1 MTLRIY
7 FGNELRHS
15 FTVIHFGYAAVAR
28 EGHPDNVV
36 GAYDAPAFLCPHGGG
51 TATLVSFAFDNLVS
65 LLALALGSGTFS
77 DHLIKTSIYG
87 TCSVLVVGTNVVVV
101 CRQYFNPSYNI
112 LWLDKRG
119 TERQTF

>member
-1 MTLRIY
+1 M
-7 FGNELRHS
+7 
-15 FTVIHFGYAAVAR
+15 HFGYAAVAH

-87 TCSVLVVGTNVVVV
+87 TCSRRVKYNGLRESSFVLRIGVPIGF
-101 CRQYFNPSYNI
+101 C
-112 LWLDKRG
+112 
-119 TERQTF
+119 